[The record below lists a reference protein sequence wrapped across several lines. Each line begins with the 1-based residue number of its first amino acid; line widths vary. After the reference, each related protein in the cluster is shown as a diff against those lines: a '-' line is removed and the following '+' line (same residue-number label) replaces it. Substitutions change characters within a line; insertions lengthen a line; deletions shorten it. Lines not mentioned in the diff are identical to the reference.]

1 SIDGL
6 VTTFNMP
13 NGINQGVNVTPAY
26 FTFISSDE
34 TVATVNEMGTVTVIG
49 TGTAV
54 ITATVGGVEAL
65 GSLTINSSGAF
76 VHAPT
81 PTADP
86 SDVISIFTDIYPNA
100 PVNYYNGYW
109 EPYQTTQSADFT
121 VAGDNVLNYTN
132 FNFVGIEFSTPTVN
146 ASGMSHLHIDLYMPN
161 AIPAGANFQ
170 ITLRDFGANGV
181 YDNPGDDSFSTRTFT
196 APTLISQ
203 GWIVLDI
210 PLSSFTGLASRAHL
224 GQLSFEGVNI
234 SNFYAD
240 NIYFYND

>member
-121 VAGDNVLNYTN
+121 VEGDNVLNYTN
-132 FNFVGIEFSTPTVN
+132 FNFVGIEFATPTVN
-146 ASGMSHLHIDLYMPN
+146 ATAMSHLHVDLYMPN

-170 ITLRDFGANGV
+170 IRLVDFGADGAFGGGNDTG
-181 YDNPGDDSFSTRTFT
+181 FTLTFT
-196 APTLISQ
+196 APTLVSQNWIS
-203 GWIVLDI
+203 LNI
-210 PLSSFTGLASRAHL
+210 PLANFSGLASRAHL
-224 GQLSFEGVNI
+224 GQLIFEG
-234 SNFYAD
+234 
-240 NIYFYND
+240 